1 MLNVNSDI
9 QSMRSGASAATAT
22 SGINQPEV
30 TSALDL
36 QLVKS
41 TAPSASW
48 TESTALPTPPAGHS
62 LVTPSVAEDVLSKLF
77 GGISGEV
84 RSRTEGT
91 EPQRSTQ
98 NASSGYPY
106 LSQVNNVDPQAMMM
120 MVTLLSLDASAQKVA
135 SMKNSN
141 EIYTD
146 GQNKALDNKT
156 LEFKKQLEEQQKA
169 EEKAQKSKILG
180 QVFGWLGV
188 AVTAIAAIF
197 NPALWAVVAVSATA
211 MALQTAV
218 DVMGDKA
225 PQALKTAA
233 QVFGGVSIAASILTA
248 GIGGVSSLM
257 SKVGDVANKVG
268 DVANK
273 VGSNIVKTVTKLADV
288 FVENVVSKVAATA
301 NGFTT
306 SARSIGTTVLNNDSA
321 QYSILAQLSAY
332 AVQNLTRQSE
342 NLGESA
348 KVELDKAAAEL
359 RNQASYLQNASQLI
373 SDSARVNSRI
383 VSGRV

>member
-197 NPALWAVVAVSATA
+197 NPVLWAVVAVSATA

-257 SKVGDVANKVG
+257 SKVG

-342 NLGESA
+342 NQGESA

>member
-268 DVANK
+268 
-273 VGSNIVKTVTKLADV
+273 SNIVKTVTKLADV

-321 QYSILAQLSAY
+321 QYSILAQFSAY

>member
-22 SGINQPEV
+22 SGINQPEM

-268 DVANK
+268 
-273 VGSNIVKTVTKLADV
+273 SNIVKTVTKLADV

>member
-9 QSMRSGASAATAT
+9 QSVMSGVSAATTT
-22 SGINQPEV
+22 SGINQPGGS
-30 TSALDL
+30 SALDL

-41 TAPSASW
+41 AAPSASW

-77 GGISGEV
+77 GGISGDV
-84 RSRTEGT
+84 MSRTSGT
-91 EPQRSTQ
+91 EPQSSTQ
-98 NASSGYPY
+98 STTTGYPY
-106 LSQVNNVDPQAMMM
+106 LSQVNKVDPQTMMM
-120 MVTLLSLDASAQKVA
+120 MATLLSLDASAQKVA

-141 EIYTD
+141 EIYKD
-146 GQNKALDNKT
+146 GQNQALENKT

-169 EEKAQKSKILG
+169 EEKAQKSKIVG

-188 AVTAIAAIF
+188 AVTAVAAIF

-233 QVFGGVSIAASILTA
+233 QAFGGLSLAAGILTA

-257 SKVGDVANKVG
+257 SKVGDVAG
-268 DVANK
+268 K
-273 VGSNIVKTVTKLADV
+273 VGSNIVKAVTTLADTL
-288 FVENVVSKVAATA
+288 VENVASKISAVA
-301 NGFTT
+301 NGLTT
-306 SARSIGTTVLNNDSA
+306 SSRSIGTTVLNNDA
-321 QYSILAQLSAY
+321 ANHNLLSQISSF
-332 AVQNLTRQSE
+332 VVENLTRQSE
-342 NLGESA
+342 SLSQSA
-348 KVELDKAAAEL
+348 KAELDKAALEVQ
-359 RNQASYLQNASQLI
+359 NQANYIQSASKLI

>member
-41 TAPSASW
+41 MAPSASW

-62 LVTPSVAEDVLSKLF
+62 LVTPSAAEDVLSKLF

-169 EEKAQKSKILG
+169 EEKAQKSKIVG

-257 SKVGDVANKVG
+257 SKVG

>member
-268 DVANK
+268 
-273 VGSNIVKTVTKLADV
+273 SNIVKTVTKLADV

-383 VSGRV
+383 VSGR

>member
-268 DVANK
+268 
-273 VGSNIVKTVTKLADV
+273 SNIVKTVTKLADV

-321 QYSILAQLSAY
+321 QYIILAQLSAY

>member
-62 LVTPSVAEDVLSKLF
+62 LVTPSAAEDVLSKLF

-169 EEKAQKSKILG
+169 EEKAQKSKIVG

-197 NPALWAVVAVSATA
+197 NPTLWAVVAVSATA

-257 SKVGDVANKVG
+257 SKVG

>member
-197 NPALWAVVAVSATA
+197 NPVLWAVVAVSATA

-257 SKVGDVANKVG
+257 SKVG

>member
-9 QSMRSGASAATAT
+9 HSMRFGASAATAT

-268 DVANK
+268 
-273 VGSNIVKTVTKLADV
+273 SNIVKTVTKLADV

>member
-62 LVTPSVAEDVLSKLF
+62 LVTPSAAEDVLSKLF

-84 RSRTEGT
+84 RSRTEGN

-169 EEKAQKSKILG
+169 EEKAQKSKIVG

-257 SKVGDVANKVG
+257 SKVG

>member
-62 LVTPSVAEDVLSKLF
+62 LVTPSAAEDVLSKLF

-169 EEKAQKSKILG
+169 EEKAQKSKIVG

-257 SKVGDVANKVG
+257 SKVG

-373 SDSARVNSRI
+373 SDSARVNSRDRKS
-383 VSGRV
+383 VV

>member
-62 LVTPSVAEDVLSKLF
+62 LVTPSAAEDVLSKLF

-156 LEFKKQLEEQQKA
+156 LEFKKQFEEQQKA
-169 EEKAQKSKILG
+169 EEKAQKSKIVG

-197 NPALWAVVAVSATA
+197 NPVLWAVVAVSATA

-257 SKVGDVANKVG
+257 SKVG

>member
-9 QSMRSGASAATAT
+9 QSMRYGASAATAT

-41 TAPSASW
+41 TSPSASW

-268 DVANK
+268 
-273 VGSNIVKTVTKLADV
+273 SNIVKTVTKLADV

>member
-188 AVTAIAAIF
+188 AVTAIAATF

-257 SKVGDVANKVG
+257 SKVG

>member
-91 EPQRSTQ
+91 EPQRSIQ

-268 DVANK
+268 
-273 VGSNIVKTVTKLADV
+273 SNIVKTVTKLADV

>member
-1 MLNVNSDI
+1 
-9 QSMRSGASAATAT
+9 RT
-22 SGINQPEV
+22 S
-30 TSALDL
+30 TLDF

-41 TAPSASW
+41 SVASVSKAD
-48 TESTALPTPPAGHS
+48 TGILPVPPAGHA
-62 LVTPSVAEDVLSKLF
+62 LVTPSAAEDILSKLF
-77 GGISGEV
+77 GGISGDV
-84 RSRTEGT
+84 ISRTGET
-91 EPQRSTQ
+91 ESQSSTRSTT
-98 NASSGYPY
+98 GYPY
-106 LSQVNNVDPQAMMM
+106 LSQVNNVDPQAMIM

-169 EEKAQKSKILG
+169 EEKAQKSKIVG

-188 AVTAIAAIF
+188 AATAIAAIF
-197 NPALWAVVAVSATA
+197 NPALWAVVVISATA

-218 DVMGDKA
+218 DVMGDNA

-233 QVFGGVSIAASILTA
+233 QAFGGLSLAAGILTA
-248 GIGGVSSLM
+248 GIGGVSSLI
-257 SKVGDVANKVG
+257 SKVG

-273 VGSNIVKTVTKLADV
+273 VGSNIVKVVTTLADT
-288 FVENVVSKVAATA
+288 FVENVASKISAVA
-301 NGFTT
+301 NGLTT
-306 SARSIGTTVLNNDSA
+306 SSRSIGTTVLNNDAAHYNVLSQVSA
-321 QYSILAQLSAY
+321 F
-332 AVQNLTRQSE
+332 AVENLTRQSE
-342 NLGESA
+342 YLSQSA
-348 KVELDKAAAEL
+348 KAEL
-359 RNQASYLQNASQLI
+359 EKATLELQNQANYIQSASLLM

>member
-62 LVTPSVAEDVLSKLF
+62 LVTPSAAEDVLSKLF

-91 EPQRSTQ
+91 EPQRSAQ

-169 EEKAQKSKILG
+169 EEKAQKSKIVG

-257 SKVGDVANKVG
+257 SKVG

>member
-1 MLNVNSDI
+1 MINVNSDI

-268 DVANK
+268 
-273 VGSNIVKTVTKLADV
+273 SNIVKTVTKLADV

>member
-62 LVTPSVAEDVLSKLF
+62 LVTPFAAEDVLSKLF

-169 EEKAQKSKILG
+169 EEKAQKSKIVG

-257 SKVGDVANKVG
+257 SKVG

>member
-62 LVTPSVAEDVLSKLF
+62 LVTPSAAEDVLSKLF

-169 EEKAQKSKILG
+169 EEKAQKSKIVG

-188 AVTAIAAIF
+188 AVTAIAAFF

-257 SKVGDVANKVG
+257 SKVG

>member
-9 QSMRSGASAATAT
+9 QSVMSGVSAATTT
-22 SGINQPEV
+22 SGINQPGGS
-30 TSALDL
+30 SALDL

-41 TAPSASW
+41 AAPSASW

-77 GGISGEV
+77 GGISGDV
-84 RSRTEGT
+84 MSRTSGT
-91 EPQRSTQ
+91 EPQSSTQ
-98 NASSGYPY
+98 STTSGYPY
-106 LSQVNNVDPQAMMM
+106 LSQVNKVDPQTMMM
-120 MVTLLSLDASAQKVA
+120 IVTLLSLDASAQKVA

-141 EIYTD
+141 EIYKD
-146 GQNKALDNKT
+146 GQNQALENKT

-169 EEKAQKSKILG
+169 EEKAKKSKIVG

-188 AVTAIAAIF
+188 AVTAVAAIF

-233 QVFGGVSIAASILTA
+233 QAFGGLSLAAGILTA

-257 SKVGDVANKVG
+257 SKVGDVAG
-268 DVANK
+268 K
-273 VGSNIVKTVTKLADV
+273 VGSNIVKAVTTLADTL
-288 FVENVVSKVAATA
+288 VENVASKISAVA
-301 NGFTT
+301 NGLTT
-306 SARSIGTTVLNNDSA
+306 SSRSIGTTVLNNDA
-321 QYSILAQLSAY
+321 ANHNLLSQISSF
-332 AVQNLTRQSE
+332 VVENLTRQSE
-342 NLGESA
+342 SLSQSA
-348 KVELDKAAAEL
+348 KAELDKAALEVQ
-359 RNQASYLQNASQLI
+359 NQANYIQSASKLI

>member
-62 LVTPSVAEDVLSKLF
+62 LVTPSAAENVLSKLF

-169 EEKAQKSKILG
+169 EEKAQKSKIVG

-257 SKVGDVANKVG
+257 SKVG

>member
-62 LVTPSVAEDVLSKLF
+62 LVTPSAAEDVLSKLF

-169 EEKAQKSKILG
+169 EEKAQKSKIVG

-268 DVANK
+268 
-273 VGSNIVKTVTKLADV
+273 SNIVKTVTKLADV

-321 QYSILAQLSAY
+321 KYSILAQLSAY

>member
-9 QSMRSGASAATAT
+9 QSMRFGASAATAT

-197 NPALWAVVAVSATA
+197 NPSLWAVVAVSATA

-257 SKVGDVANKVG
+257 SKVG

>member
-9 QSMRSGASAATAT
+9 QSVMSGVSAATTT
-22 SGINQPEV
+22 SGINQPGGS
-30 TSALDL
+30 SALDL

-41 TAPSASW
+41 AAPSASW
-48 TESTALPTPPAGHS
+48 TESTALPKPPAGHL

-77 GGISGEV
+77 GGISGDV
-84 RSRTEGT
+84 MSRTSGT
-91 EPQRSTQ
+91 EPQSSTQ
-98 NASSGYPY
+98 STTSGYPY
-106 LSQVNNVDPQAMMM
+106 LSQVNKVDPQTMMM
-120 MVTLLSLDASAQKVA
+120 MATLLSLDASAQKVA

-141 EIYTD
+141 EIYKD
-146 GQNKALDNKT
+146 GQNQALENKT

-169 EEKAQKSKILG
+169 EEKAQKSKIVG

-188 AVTAIAAIF
+188 AVTAVAAIF
-197 NPALWAVVAVSATA
+197 NPVLWAVVAVSATA

-233 QVFGGVSIAASILTA
+233 QAFGGLSLAAGILTA

-257 SKVGDVANKVG
+257 SKVGDVAG
-268 DVANK
+268 K
-273 VGSNIVKTVTKLADV
+273 VGSNIVKAVTTLADTL
-288 FVENVVSKVAATA
+288 VENVASKISAVA
-301 NGFTT
+301 NGLTT
-306 SARSIGTTVLNNDSA
+306 SSRSIGTTVLNNDA
-321 QYSILAQLSAY
+321 ANHNLLSQISSF
-332 AVQNLTRQSE
+332 VVENLTRQSE
-342 NLGESA
+342 SLSQSA
-348 KVELDKAAAEL
+348 KAELDKAALEVQ
-359 RNQASYLQNASQLI
+359 NQANYIQSASKLI

>member
-1 MLNVNSDI
+1 MLNVNNDI
-9 QSMRSGASAATAT
+9 QSVRSGASAATAT
-22 SGINQPEV
+22 SGINQSEV

-62 LVTPSVAEDVLSKLF
+62 LVTPSAAEDVLSKLF

-84 RSRTEGT
+84 TSRTEGT
-91 EPQRSTQ
+91 ESQRSTQ
-98 NASSGYPY
+98 NASIGYPY

-141 EIYTD
+141 EIYAD
-146 GQNKALDNKT
+146 GQNKALENKT

-169 EEKAQKSKILG
+169 EEKAHKSKIVG
-180 QVFGWLGV
+180 QIFGWLGV
-188 AVTAIAAIF
+188 AATAIAAIF
-197 NPALWAVVAVSATA
+197 NPALWAVVAISATA

-233 QVFGGVSIAASILTA
+233 QAFGGLSLAAGILTA
-248 GIGGVSSLM
+248 GIGGVSSLI
-257 SKVGDVANKVG
+257 SKVG

-273 VGSNIVKTVTKLADV
+273 VGSNIVKAVTTLADT
-288 FVENVVSKVAATA
+288 FVEHVASKISAVA
-301 NGFTT
+301 NGLTT
-306 SARSIGTTVLNNDSA
+306 SSRSIGTTVLNNDAAHYNLLSQISA
-321 QYSILAQLSAY
+321 F
-332 AVQNLTRQSE
+332 AVENLTRQSE
-342 NLGESA
+342 NLSQSA
-348 KVELDKAAAEL
+348 KAEL
-359 RNQASYLQNASQLI
+359 EKATLELQNQANYIQSASQLM

>member
-9 QSMRSGASAATAT
+9 QSVMSGVSAATTT
-22 SGINQPEV
+22 SGINQPGGS
-30 TSALDL
+30 SALDL

-41 TAPSASW
+41 AAPSASW

-62 LVTPSVAEDVLSKLF
+62 LVMPSVAEDVLSKLF
-77 GGISGEV
+77 GGISGDV
-84 RSRTEGT
+84 MSRTSGT
-91 EPQRSTQ
+91 EPQSSTQ
-98 NASSGYPY
+98 STTSGYPY
-106 LSQVNNVDPQAMMM
+106 LSQVNKVDPQTMMM
-120 MVTLLSLDASAQKVA
+120 MATLLSLDASAQKVA

-141 EIYTD
+141 EIYKD
-146 GQNKALDNKT
+146 GQNQALENKT

-169 EEKAQKSKILG
+169 EEKAQKSKIVG

-188 AVTAIAAIF
+188 AVTAVAAIF

-233 QVFGGVSIAASILTA
+233 QAFGGLSLAAGILTA

-257 SKVGDVANKVG
+257 SKVGDVAG
-268 DVANK
+268 K
-273 VGSNIVKTVTKLADV
+273 VGSNIVKAVTTLADTL
-288 FVENVVSKVAATA
+288 VENVASKISAVA
-301 NGFTT
+301 NGLTT
-306 SARSIGTTVLNNDSA
+306 SSRSIGTTVLNNDA
-321 QYSILAQLSAY
+321 ANHNLLSQISSF
-332 AVQNLTRQSE
+332 VVENLTRQSE
-342 NLGESA
+342 SLSQSA
-348 KVELDKAAAEL
+348 KAELDKAALEVQ
-359 RNQASYLQNASQLI
+359 NQANYIQSASKLI